1 MKSRGLLAC
10 ALLLQLVFSLA
21 AAAQTPRVLVVGD
34 SWAAEMW
41 QDGAHQVVFTSNGV
55 GQFSAVGATTTESG
69 STAAQWKQAAKLQLI
84 ADALQANPSIDI
96 VQLTV
101 GGNDFLDTWS
111 TSLTPPQVDVLKQ
124 SILIDLGIITDFI
137 LAQRA
142 DIEVL
147 LSFYDYPN
155 FRDTRTGLMGT
166 FFCTPKW
173 NAMGQPTPS
182 QLNAAAID
190 FVDTYAGIANA
201 NPRIHHVRHFGL
213 MQNKYGIDTLPPG
226 LPLPGEA
233 TLPSPLTAM
242 RNRAGL
248 GRDCFHLTP
257 EGYDHLVQ
265 NLYDNFYQFRFDVDL
280 FADSFE

>member
-1 MKSRGLLAC
+1 MKLKSLLFC
-10 ALLLQLVFSLA
+10 ALLPLAFSPA
-21 AAAQTPRVLVVGD
+21 VVAKTPRVLVVGD

-41 QDGAHQVVFTSNGV
+41 QDGSHEVVFTSNGV

-69 STAAQWKQAAKLQLI
+69 STAAEWKQAAKLQLI
-84 ADALQANPSIDI
+84 ADALLANPSIDI

-111 TSLTPPQVDVLKQ
+111 TSLTPPQVDALKQ
-124 SILIDLGIITDFI
+124 AILFDLGIITDFI

-155 FRDTRTGLMGT
+155 FRDTRVGLIGA
-166 FFCTPKW
+166 FFCTPLW
-173 NAMGQPTPS
+173 EDLGEPTPA

-190 FVDTYAGIANA
+190 FVDTYAGIADG

-213 MQNKYGIDTLPPG
+213 MQNKYGIDMLPPG

-233 TLPSPLTAM
+233 NLPSPLKAM
-242 RNRAGL
+242 RDRAGL
-248 GRDCFHLTP
+248 GRDCFHLTA

-265 NLYDNFYQFRFDVDL
+265 NLYDGYYQFRFETDL